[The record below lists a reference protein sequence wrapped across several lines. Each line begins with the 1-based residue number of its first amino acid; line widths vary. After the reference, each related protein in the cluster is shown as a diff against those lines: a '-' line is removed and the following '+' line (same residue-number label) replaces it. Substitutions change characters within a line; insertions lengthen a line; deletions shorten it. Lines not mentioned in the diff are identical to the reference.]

1 MVRIIAIDPGKNGA
15 IAVRTGNDV
24 TVAKM
29 PETPKDIYDYLNEW
43 VTLSNRDDVPVVAY
57 LEQVSAMPNNGAK
70 SMFTFGNGFGHLQ
83 MALIA
88 LGIRTIEIRPQK
100 WEKALSLTDGGKVD
114 KAEHKR
120 RLKEKAQRLFPDIK
134 VTAVNQDALLISEYA
149 YLQEK

>member
-15 IAVRTGNDV
+15 IAVRTDNDV
-24 TVAKM
+24 TVTKM
-29 PETPKDIYDYLNEW
+29 PETPKDLYDYLHEC
-43 VTLSNRDDVPVVAY
+43 VVLSSRDKVPIVAY

-70 SMFTFGNGFGHLQ
+70 SMFTFGNGFGHIQ

-88 LGIRTIEIRPQK
+88 LGVRTIEVRPQK
-100 WEKALSLTDGGKVD
+100 WEKALSLTDSKIE

-149 YLQEK
+149 YIQEK

>member
-15 IAVRTGNDV
+15 IAVRTDNDV
-24 TVAKM
+24 TVTKM
-29 PETPKDIYDYLNEW
+29 PETPKDLYDYLHEC
-43 VTLSNRDDVPVVAY
+43 VVLSSRDKVPIVAY

-70 SMFTFGNGFGHLQ
+70 SMFTFGNGFGHIQ

-88 LGIRTIEIRPQK
+88 LGVRTIE
-100 WEKALSLTDGGKVD
+100 

-149 YLQEK
+149 YIQEK